1 MNSHQNSSLY
11 CWHEKAF
18 SKIYPSQG
26 KGTHIHMF
34 SPHNSELDST
44 GPVRNHS
51 PVTSQILCFPCLVP
65 VTCPQSPWYRA
76 VWVFLTEP
84 AYSVFPLPIQSSLV
98 NSYLQH
104 SLIARNIPQR
114 LHRIILLSVYWEMVC
129 GFGILGSR
137 PSVKPIRG
145 LNSNLL
151 LI

>member
-1 MNSHQNSSLY
+1 MRKHFLNSSQ
-11 CWHEKAF
+11 A
-18 SKIYPSQG
+18 QG

-34 SPHNSELDST
+34 SPCSSELDSM
-44 GPVRNHS
+44 GPVRNHR
-51 PVTSQILCFPCLVP
+51 PVTSQILLFPLPGTCNMSTVTLV
-65 VTCPQSPWYRA
+65 QSCGG
-76 VWVFLTEP
+76 FLTEP
-84 AYSVFPLPIQSSLV
+84 VYSIFLLPVQSSLV

-114 LHRIILLSVYWEMVC
+114 LHRIILLSAYWEMVC